1 MDKTQST
8 VMAAILAGGL
18 FASASAHAGI
28 TFSYEAAGVENT
40 TVAGAVTE
48 TFNSAPLGVISS
60 TYYSSAI
67 GGTYSSGQIIAANQ
81 YGGAGGSQYDVT
93 GLGNTT
99 SQSLTF
105 DAAKT
110 YFGMWWSA
118 GDAANVLDF
127 YSGGSLVA
135 TFNVNTVTASLS
147 SAYKGNPDSAF
158 LGQDAGEYFVYLN
171 FTGTG
176 GTTFDKIVFNNATS
190 SGFESDNH
198 SVYSGDIT
206 KIPGTVVGAVPEPS
220 TVVAGALLLLPFG
233 LHGFRYLR
241 NRKQVA

>member
-18 FASASAHAGI
+18 FVSASANANI
-28 TFSYEAAGVENT
+28 VFSYEAAGVENT

-48 TFNSAPLGVISS
+48 TFNSAPIGIIS
-60 TYYSSAI
+60 TYHSDTI

-118 GDAANVLDF
+118 GDAANVLEF

-135 TFNVNTVTASLS
+135 TFDVNTVTQYLTSDYL
-147 SAYKGNPDSAF
+147 GNPDSAF
-158 LGQDAGEYFVYLN
+158 LGQDPNEYFVYLN
-171 FTGTG
+171 FTGTD
-176 GTTFDKIVFNNATS
+176 GTTFDQIVFNNATS

-198 SVYSGDIT
+198 SVYDKDIT